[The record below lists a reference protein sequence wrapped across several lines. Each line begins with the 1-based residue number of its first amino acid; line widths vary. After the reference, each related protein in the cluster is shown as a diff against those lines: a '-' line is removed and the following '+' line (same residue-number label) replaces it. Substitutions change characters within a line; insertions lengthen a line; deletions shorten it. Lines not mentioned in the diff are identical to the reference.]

1 MSVPDRYDGAGAE
14 PDLVEA
20 VIERV
25 EELAG
30 VEWRVQWRR
39 AAWSR
44 TTGTPSRRFARVQ
57 DLDAF
62 LARLNSGDRPDL
74 SPLTLLR
81 VTWRHVGEWQDRGW
95 AGDRL
100 LDRCGRPRADGQP
113 CRARV
118 TEQGD
123 ACRLHAGPVR

>member
-1 MSVPDRYDGAGAE
+1 MPGAG
-14 PDLVEA
+14 LVEA
-20 VIERV
+20 VVQRV
-25 EELAG
+25 EELHA

-39 AAWSR
+39 AAWSP
-44 TTGTPSRRFARVQ
+44 TTGTPSRRFARRH
-57 DLDAF
+57 DLDRF
-62 LARLNSGDRPDL
+62 LARLAGDRPGL

-81 VTWRHVGEWQDRGW
+81 VSWRHVGEWHDRGW

-118 TEQGD
+118 GEPGD
-123 ACRLHAGPVR
+123 TCVWHEGSGP